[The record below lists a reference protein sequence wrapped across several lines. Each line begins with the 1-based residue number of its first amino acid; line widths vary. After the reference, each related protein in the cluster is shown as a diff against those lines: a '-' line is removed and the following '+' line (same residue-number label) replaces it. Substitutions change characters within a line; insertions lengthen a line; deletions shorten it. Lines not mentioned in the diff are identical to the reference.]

1 MAGLSPDLGVP
12 KTAEFLGYVVSI
24 YKKKKSCTVNDGDEA
39 TQSSRIQQGKGNLWS
54 GPLRPRCVSEL

>member
-24 YKKKKSCTVNDGDEA
+24 YKKKKKVVLLTMVMKQLKAPGFNREKV
-39 TQSSRIQQGKGNLWS
+39 TS
-54 GPLRPRCVSEL
+54 GQDPSDHAV